1 MGLAIS
7 HSLAKLLAPQNED
20 SGLHVESCF
29 GQGSTFWFFADVGS
43 LESPKKKTPLTSFS
57 SGDPL
62 LEHSNELRFPVFN
75 NDNTKPSVLIVDD
88 DMVNLFVLE
97 KYLENFQ
104 IYVMRAMNG
113 IEALDVVEKEVITG
127 RLKLSLILMDCHM
140 PLMNGLEATEAILSA
155 LDNAK
160 MERIPIFGISANDS
174 QEEVEKCLKAGMV
187 KFIVKPIK
195 REEFCKL
202 VGEFLVKK
210 RLPPE

>member
-1 MGLAIS
+1 MAIS

-43 LESPKKKTPLTSFS
+43 LESPKKKTPLTSIS
-57 SGDPL
+57 SGGNPL
-62 LEHSNELRFPVFN
+62 LEQSIELRFPVFN

-97 KYLENFQ
+97 KYLENFK
-104 IYVMRAMNG
+104 IDVMRAMNG
-113 IEALDVVEKEVITG
+113 IEALDVVEKEVLPG

-140 PLMNGLEATEAILSA
+140 PLMNGLEATEAILSV

-202 VGEFLVKK
+202 VGEFLVKE
-210 RLPPE
+210 RLLSE